1 MKRIFLITFILLACC
16 TITMAQQVR
25 IAFFSYDKVLHAMP
39 DYALAEANVT
49 KLRQQYQSEMA
60 AAEKEFSEKYE
71 LFLEQQASLAPS
83 IREKRQQELEQHL
96 DRNMKFRKD
105 SERLLHDAEHDAI
118 APLRARL
125 DAAIQQIGKERVYL
139 IIYNTDTNAL
149 PYIDTSRADDVT
161 EELLRWS
168 TK

>member
-1 MKRIFLITFILLACC
+1 MKRLSLILISLLACC
-16 TITMAQQVR
+16 TISMAQQAR

-39 DYALAEANVT
+39 DYALAEARVS
-49 KLRQQYQSEMA
+49 KLRQQYENEMA

-71 LFLEQQASLAPS
+71 LFLEQQATLAPS
-83 IREKRQQELEQHL
+83 IREKRQQDLEQHL

-105 SERLLHDAEHDAI
+105 SERLLSDTEHDAI

-125 DAAIQQIGKERVYL
+125 DAAIQHIGKERVYL
-139 IIYNTDTNAL
+139 IIYNTDTKAL

-161 EELLRWS
+161 EELLLWS

>member
-1 MKRIFLITFILLACC
+1 
-16 TITMAQQVR
+16 MAQQAR

-49 KLRQQYQSEMA
+49 KLRKQYEGEMA
-60 AAEKEFSEKYE
+60 AAETEFSEKYE
-71 LFLEQQASLAPS
+71 LFLEQQATLAPS
-83 IREKRQQELEQHL
+83 IREKRQQEHQQHL

-105 SERLLHDAEHDAI
+105 SERILRDAEHDAM

-149 PYIDTSRADDVT
+149 PYIDISRADDVT
-161 EELLRWS
+161 QELLRWS